1 MHLAIERSVGNKGL
15 NKRADVELIQTL
27 LNCYI
32 KQFTP
37 SLLLVADG
45 KCGKKTIDAITIYQG
60 SVLKLKRPDGRVDPN
75 GKTFNTLTMAYK
87 AEDQKKI
94 AEHQNKLMSWDKL
107 FTYLSPKIKAQGALI
122 YRMDNYIDFKV
133 TYKANIKKSD
143 QLVSEYSKKVIKMA
157 LKDAGMPS
165 AVITSTL
172 RSPKEQASIMYKNA
186 KIDYQD
192 QIDMYGRTGD
202 KVLKVYKDNSAKDKD
217 DVIALMEQKIIDL
230 LKINEKTSKHCVT
243 PENYKKLNIIDIGV
257 FSTKSACGKEYNQT
271 KFTNALKHLKSNG
284 YIEKFIDET
293 KKSNACWHIEIIPNK
308 KSTA

>member
-15 NKRADVELIQTL
+15 NKIADVELIQTL

-94 AEHQNKLMSWDKL
+94 AEHQNRLMSWDKL

-157 LKDAGMPS
+157 LKDAGMPA

-186 KIDYQD
+186 KINYQD

-217 DVIALMEQKIIDL
+217 TVISLMEQKIIDL
-230 LKINEKTSKHCVT
+230 LKVGNRTSKHCVT
-243 PENYKKLNIIDIGV
+243 ADSYKKLNIIDIGV
-257 FSTKSACGKEYNQT
+257 YSTKSVCGKEFHKT

-284 YIEKFIDET
+284 FIEEYIDET
-293 KKSNACWHIEIIPNK
+293 KKSNACWHVEIIPNK